1 MTKLS
6 VLNAAVLLAATS
18 GFAVAGEPLAKSGSF
33 QTTGGF
39 KTVVSENIVLGD
51 NHSYGTA
58 TAWGVVAG
66 DGGPLHLLTAF
77 CPHVSETT
85 AEKIADSGKCAW
97 VDAEGDKV
105 LTEWSGE
112 FSLKTGAGGGPQTIT
127 GGTGKFA
134 GIQGSAP
141 FKCQA
146 LSDKM
151 QFTCTTEWTYKL
163 SPGEASAK

>member
-1 MTKLS
+1 MRQLKALS
-6 VLNAAVLLAATS
+6 ATAVLAAMT
-18 GFAVAGEPLAKSGSF
+18 GLAVAGEPLPKSGAF
-33 QTTGGF
+33 HITGGF

-51 NHSYGTA
+51 QHSYGTA

-66 DGGPLHLLTAF
+66 DGGPLHLVTAF
-77 CPHVSETT
+77 CPHISETT
-85 AEKIADSGKCAW
+85 ADKIADTGKCAW

-112 FSLKTGAGGGPQTIT
+112 FLLKTGAGGGPQTIT
-127 GGTGKFA
+127 GGTGKFS

-151 QFTCTTEWTYKL
+151 QFTCTAEWTYKL
-163 SPGEASAK
+163 SPAEASAK